1 MDWLKEKNN
10 LEEAINNGES
20 YASLGR
26 KYNVSGTY
34 IKRIA
39 IDLGINLTPRRKIN
53 SSETFNR
60 NIPRVPIVNCLN
72 CGKEFYKYSS
82 STGKYCSNKCQQ
94 AYQLKLAY
102 QKIIDGDPLVMRA
115 NYSPRPFKKIIIEE
129 QNGVCA
135 ICGQAQEWNGK
146 PLVFIL
152 DHIDGHASNNKRD
165 NLRCICPNCD
175 SQLDT
180 YKSKNKNGDRHF
192 YRYHKVKKVP

>member
-1 MDWLKEKNN
+1 MKEKNN

-94 AYQLKLAY
+94 AYQFKLAY
-102 QKIIDGDPLVMRA
+102 QKIVDGDPSIMRA
-115 NYSPRPFKKIIIEE
+115 NYSPATFKKIIIEE
-129 QNGVCA
+129 QNGVCV
-135 ICGQAQEWNGK
+135 ICGQPQE
-146 PLVFIL
+146 
-152 DHIDGHASNNKRD
+152 
-165 NLRCICPNCD
+165 
-175 SQLDT
+175 
-180 YKSKNKNGDRHF
+180 
-192 YRYHKVKKVP
+192 